1 MKMFTKAASG
11 GGQWAGGQKL
21 SILLFGLLA
30 SLAPAQSAAQS
41 SPAMPAP
48 SQSAAA
54 NFTDATSALKINFEY
69 VASHTSRKYL
79 IETMG
84 SGVALLFE
92 ALGLSSDRE
101 LMLVNLDLLD
111 VAHAAEFPP
120 EKLNFILYNPTRN
133 ARSTTIAFPAAE
145 GRAVRMTANGQAVA
159 GTLEIQ
165 QRSFIRLQAEFAG

>member
-1 MKMFTKAASG
+1 
-11 GGQWAGGQKL
+11 L

-30 SLAPAQSAAQS
+30 SLAPGQSAAQS
-41 SPAMPAP
+41 TPAEPAP
-48 SQSAAA
+48 LESAPA
-54 NFTDATSALKINFEY
+54 NFTDLTSRLNIDFQY

-120 EKLNFILYNPTRN
+120 EKLNFILYNPTPG
-133 ARSTTIAFPAAE
+133 ARSTKIAFPAAK
-145 GRAVRMTANGQAVA
+145 GRTFRMTADGQTAA

-165 QRSFIRLQAEFAG
+165 QRSFIRLQAEF